1 MASETASELDMN
13 TSVEMP
19 QLDKEDISEEI
30 VEKRNK
36 MILTSVV
43 MKMKMKR

>member
-1 MASETASELDMN
+1 MASKTASELDMN